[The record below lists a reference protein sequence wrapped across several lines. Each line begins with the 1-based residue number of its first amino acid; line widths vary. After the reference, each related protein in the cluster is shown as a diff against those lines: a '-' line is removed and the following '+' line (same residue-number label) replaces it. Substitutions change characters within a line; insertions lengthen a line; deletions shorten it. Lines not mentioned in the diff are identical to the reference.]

1 MKLNDAGIELI
12 KKCEGLKLTP
22 YRDIGGKI
30 TVGYGHTGKDIELK
44 KRYTQKE
51 CDDFLMQDLKT
62 ADAAVRK
69 LLTVKLNDNQFSALV
84 SFVYNLGA
92 TNFQLST
99 LRARLNLGENPYVV
113 ACQELPKFRYFTRE
127 NVKVES
133 NGLLN
138 RRLNEIELFINREV
152 I

>member
-1 MKLNDAGIELI
+1 MKLNDAGIALI

-51 CDDFLMQDLKT
+51 CDDFLLADLKV

-92 TNFQLST
+92 TNFQVSE
-99 LRARLNLGENPYVV
+99 LRKRLNAGENPYIV
-113 ACQELPKFRYFTRE
+113 ACSELPRWRFFTKD

-133 NGLLN
+133 EGLLN